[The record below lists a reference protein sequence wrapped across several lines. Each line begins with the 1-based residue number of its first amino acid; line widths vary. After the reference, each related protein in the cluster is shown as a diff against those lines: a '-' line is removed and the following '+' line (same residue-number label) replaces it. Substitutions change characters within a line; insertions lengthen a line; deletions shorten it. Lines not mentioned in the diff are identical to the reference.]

1 MSFSPPTTMAE
12 FIYRSTIYGHQRFFV
27 PDGGGVVEKDGHQL
41 TEFGGYLM
49 DPPVAGQRPLLA
61 TPATLEAV
69 ARRWWK
75 QRNAHLDVM
84 GNAARGVL
92 P

>member
-1 MSFSPPTTMAE
+1 MAE
-12 FIYRSTIYGHQRFFV
+12 FIYRSTIYGPQRFTV
-27 PDGGGVVEKDGHQL
+27 PDSGGVVEKDGKPL
-41 TEFGGYLM
+41 AESGGYLL
-49 DPPVAGQRPLLA
+49 PSIPSQKPLNA

-84 GNAARGVL
+84 GNAARGML

>member
-1 MSFSPPTTMAE
+1 MAE
-12 FIYRSTIYGHQRFFV
+12 FIYRSTIYGPQRFTV
-27 PDGGGVVEKDGHQL
+27 ADSGGVVEKEGRPL
-41 TEFGGYLM
+41 TEFGGYVLN
-49 DPPVAGQRPLLA
+49 PTVRGQRPLLA
-61 TPATLEAV
+61 TPQTLETV

-75 QRNAHLDVM
+75 HRSAHLDVM

>member
-1 MSFSPPTTMAE
+1 MAE
-12 FIYRSTIYGHQRFFV
+12 FIFRSTTYGPQRFTV
-27 PDGGGVVEKDGHQL
+27 PDGGGVVEKDSRQL
-41 TEFGGYLM
+41 TEFGGYLL
-49 DPPVAGQRPLLA
+49 DPPVVGQRPLLA
-61 TPATLEAV
+61 TSATLEAV

-84 GNAARGVL
+84 GNAARGVA

>member
-1 MSFSPPTTMAE
+1 MAE
-12 FIYRSTIYGHQRFFV
+12 FIYRSTIYGPQRFTV
-27 PDGGGVVEKDGHQL
+27 PDGGGVVEKDGRQL
-41 TEFGGYLM
+41 SEFGGYLLE
-49 DPPVAGQRPLLA
+49 PAVPGRLPLRA
-61 TPATLEAV
+61 TPATLEAM

-75 QRNAHLDVM
+75 QRNAHIDVM